1 MPSLR
6 MRNPREIILREMALL
21 GYPIDAMTDEQ
32 IEQATMEFGKLLA
45 SNGFT
50 PEQVRYVLRELNP
63 TSGT

>member
-1 MPSLR
+1 

-21 GYPIDAMTDEQ
+21 GYPIDTMTDEQ

-45 SNGFT
+45 SSGFT

-63 TSGT
+63 TSGK